1 MFLSTTLTSA
11 LEVFIYLRMPKLLLN
26 GSNSVN
32 YNLHGQDLVLNFE
45 FPEALFVS
53 IYYNEIPVT
62 DKFKSSPYW
71 FWKRR
76 SWHRNTGEFKA
87 HVNVYHPFV
96 RITLW
101 SKWFIPKRIMI
112 PLKVNHVQIQA
123 TLPSWQLNLPKQV
136 LFSKSAVP
144 NFRSTMKAPRLQILN
159 SHIKLH
165 TQPTS
170 IKSE

>member
-1 MFLSTTLTSA
+1 LFLSTTLTSA

-45 FPEALFVS
+45 FPQARFVS

-62 DKFKSSPYW
+62 DKFKTRPFW
-71 FWKRR
+71 FSKRR
-76 SWHRNTGEFKA
+76 SWHGNTGEFKA

-96 RITLW
+96 RITIW
-101 SKWFIPKRIMI
+101 SKWMIPKRIMI
-112 PLKVNHVQIQA
+112 PLKVNHVILQA
-123 TLPSWQLNLPKQV
+123 TLPSWQLNLPVQV